1 MFYNQCGFVAI
12 KVDFN
17 KVNNMKKKV
26 LFITPSLCL
35 GGLEHS
41 LINTLKVLNPEKYD
55 MYLYTYRKDMTL
67 FPLVPEYVCITN
79 DILDNRYNRKPIAI
93 LLWGISK
100 ICGLFSVK
108 QNEKWLI
115 RRKKYTL
122 HQQILQPSKYYRN
135 TGFDVVVANAVGKSA
150 EMATF
155 VKAKKRFVFF
165 RSSVDLHHEENIEL
179 FPKYDGII
187 AVSQGVK
194 DMLCSSYGN
203 IEDKVYVLENYVDAE
218 QIITKANETL
228 PNETYLPANK
238 LILCT
243 CGRFSEEKGF
253 DLAVESANILKKKG
267 IDFIWYFIGDG
278 VLRKSLEKQ
287 ISEYSLEEN
296 IVITGYVNNPFPY
309 IKMCDIYIQP
319 SYHESYGRTIKEAII
334 LGKPIVSTDTVG
346 AHTLLNNTEFGEIV
360 DINANAIAQ
369 VIISAVEKQ
378 KQGKYDKYDIKE
390 NELEKSEYIS
400 KLEKLL
406 DS

>member
-1 MFYNQCGFVAI
+1 
-12 KVDFN
+12 
-17 KVNNMKKKV
+17 MKKKI
-26 LFITPSLCL
+26 LFITPSLCQ

-41 LINTLKVLNPEKYD
+41 LITMLKLLDKNKYE
-55 MYLYTYRKDMTL
+55 MYLYTYREDL
-67 FPLVPEYVCITN
+67 ALLPLVPEYVHFKN
-79 DILDNRYNRKPIAI
+79 DLLNKHYQRNPKAMC
-93 LLWGISK
+93 LWGVEAGLRIIGAKDKAELYASK
-100 ICGLFSVK
+100 RKEYIHK
-108 QNEKWLI
+108 QKVNQI
-115 RRKKYTL
+115 KKAYKN
-122 HQQILQPSKYYRN
+122 IY
-135 TGFDVVVANAVGKSA
+135 FDVVVGNSIGMTSEMTAVL
-150 EMATF
+150 
-155 VKAKKRFVFF
+155 KAKKRFVFF

-179 FPKYDGII
+179 FPEYDGII

-228 PNETYLPANK
+228 PNETDSPANK

-278 VLRKSLEKQ
+278 VLRNSLEKQ
-287 ISEYSLEEN
+287 ISEYSLDEN
-296 IVITGYVNNPFPY
+296 IIITGYVDNPFPY
-309 IKMCDIYIQP
+309 IKMCDFYIQP

-346 AHTLLNNTEFGEIV
+346 AHTLLDNTEFGEIV
-360 DINANAIAQ
+360 DISAEALAQ
-369 VIISAVEKQ
+369 GIITAVEKQ
-378 KQGKYDKYDIKE
+378 KQDKYDKYDVTV
-390 NELEKSEYIS
+390 NESEKTEYIS

>member
-1 MFYNQCGFVAI
+1 
-12 KVDFN
+12 
-17 KVNNMKKKV
+17 MKKKI
-26 LFITPSLCL
+26 LFITPSLCQ

-41 LINTLKVLNPEKYD
+41 LITMLKLLDKNKYE
-55 MYLYTYRKDMTL
+55 MYLYTYGEDL
-67 FPLVPEYVCITN
+67 SLLPLVPEYVHFKN
-79 DILDNRYNRKPIAI
+79 DVLNKHYQRNPKAMC
-93 LLWGISK
+93 LWGVEAGLRIIGAKDKAELYASK
-100 ICGLFSVK
+100 RKEYIHK
-108 QNEKWLI
+108 QKVNQI
-115 RRKKYTL
+115 KKAYKN
-122 HQQILQPSKYYRN
+122 IY
-135 TGFDVVVANAVGKSA
+135 FDVVVGNSIGMTSEMTAVL
-150 EMATF
+150 
-155 VKAKKRFVFF
+155 KAKKRFVFF

-278 VLRKSLEKQ
+278 VLRNSLEKQ
-287 ISEYSLEEN
+287 ISEYSLDEN
-296 IVITGYVNNPFPY
+296 IIITGDVDNPFPY

-346 AHTLLNNTEFGEIV
+346 AHTLLDNTEFGEIV
-360 DINANAIAQ
+360 DISAEALAQ
-369 VIISAVEKQ
+369 GIITAVEKQ
-378 KQGKYDKYDIKE
+378 KQDKYDKYDVTV
-390 NELEKSEYIS
+390 NESEKTEYIS

>member
-1 MFYNQCGFVAI
+1 
-12 KVDFN
+12 
-17 KVNNMKKKV
+17 MKKRI
-26 LFITPSLCL
+26 LFITPSLCQ

-41 LINTLKVLNPEKYD
+41 LIMMLKLLNRKKYEL
-55 MYLYTYRKDMTL
+55 YLYTYLSDL
-67 FPLVPEYVCITN
+67 SLASDVPENVIVKN
-79 DILDNRYNRKPIAI
+79 DLLNRHYYRKPKAAI
-93 LLWGISK
+93 YRFASAFFRMINFKQISD
-100 ICGLFSVK
+100 
-108 QNEKWLI
+108 NYD
-115 RRKKYTL
+115 KKLKETI
-122 HQQILQPSKYYRN
+122 HQYKILQPHDYYKSIQ
-135 TGFDVVVANAVGKSA
+135 FDVVVSNAIGMA
-150 EMATF
+150 TEMA
-155 VKAKKRFVFF
+155 VCINAKKRFVFF

-194 DMLCSSYGN
+194 DMLCSSYAN

-228 PNETYLPANK
+228 PNETDLPANK

-267 IDFIWYFIGDG
+267 IDYIWYFIGDG
-278 VLRKSLEKQ
+278 VLRNSLEKQ
-287 ISEYSLEEN
+287 ISEYSLDEN
-296 IVITGYVNNPFPY
+296 IVITGYVDNPFSY

-369 VIISAVEKQ
+369 VIITAVEKQ

-406 DS
+406 DT

>member
-1 MFYNQCGFVAI
+1 
-12 KVDFN
+12 
-17 KVNNMKKKV
+17 MKKKI
-26 LFITPSLCL
+26 LFITPSLCQ

-41 LINTLKVLNPEKYD
+41 LITMLKLLDKNKYE
-55 MYLYTYRKDMTL
+55 MYLYTYGEDL
-67 FPLVPEYVCITN
+67 SLLPLVPEYVHFKN
-79 DILDNRYNRKPIAI
+79 DLLNKHYQRNPKAMC
-93 LLWGISK
+93 LWGVETGLKK
-100 ICGLFSVK
+100 IGVK
-108 QNEKWLI
+108 DKAELYASN
-115 RRKKYTL
+115 RKKYI
-122 HQQILQPSKYYRN
+122 HKQKVNQIKKAYKN
-135 TGFDVVVANAVGKSA
+135 TYFDVVVGNSIGMTSEMTAV
-150 EMATF
+150 
-155 VKAKKRFVFF
+155 VNAKKRFVFF

-228 PNETYLPANK
+228 PNETDLPANK

-278 VLRKSLEKQ
+278 VLRNSLEKQ
-287 ISEYSLEEN
+287 ISEYSLDEN
-296 IVITGYVNNPFPY
+296 IIITGYVDNPFPY

-369 VIISAVEKQ
+369 VIITAVEKQ

>member
-1 MFYNQCGFVAI
+1 
-12 KVDFN
+12 
-17 KVNNMKKKV
+17 MKKKI
-26 LFITPSLCL
+26 LFITPSLCQ

-41 LINTLKVLNPEKYD
+41 LITMLKLLDKNKYE
-55 MYLYTYRKDMTL
+55 MYLYTYREDL
-67 FPLVPEYVCITN
+67 SLLPLVPEYVHFKN
-79 DILDNRYNRKPIAI
+79 DLLNKHYQRNPKTMC
-93 LLWGISK
+93 LWGVEA
-100 ICGLFSVK
+100 GLKKLGVK
-108 QNEKWLI
+108 DKAELYASN
-115 RRKKYTL
+115 RKKYI
-122 HQQILQPSKYYRN
+122 HKQKVNQIKKAYKN
-135 TGFDVVVANAVGKSA
+135 TYFDVVVGNSIGMTS
-150 EMATF
+150 EMAAI
-155 VKAKKRFVFF
+155 VNAKKRFVFF

-203 IEDKVYVLENYVDAE
+203 IEDKIYVLENYVDAE
-218 QIITKANETL
+218 QIITKANQPISNGL
-228 PNETYLPANK
+228 VQPDNK

-253 DLAVESANILKKKG
+253 DLAVKSASILKKKDIG
-267 IDFIWYFIGDG
+267 FVWYFIGDG

-287 ISEYSLEEN
+287 ISEYSLDEN
-296 IVITGYVNNPFPY
+296 IIITGYVDNPFPY

-346 AHTLLNNTEFGEIV
+346 AHTLLDNTEFGEIV
-360 DINANAIAQ
+360 DISAEALAQ
-369 VIISAVEKQ
+369 GIMTVVEKQ
-378 KQGKYDKYDIKE
+378 KQGKYDRYDIKE

-406 DS
+406 DT

>member
-1 MFYNQCGFVAI
+1 
-12 KVDFN
+12 
-17 KVNNMKKKV
+17 MKKKI
-26 LFITPSLCL
+26 LFITPSLCQ

-41 LINTLKVLNPEKYD
+41 LITMLKLLDKNKYE
-55 MYLYTYRKDMTL
+55 MYLYTYREDL
-67 FPLVPEYVCITN
+67 SLLPLVPEYVHFKN
-79 DILDNRYNRKPIAI
+79 DLLNKHYQRNPKTMC
-93 LLWGISK
+93 LWGVEA
-100 ICGLFSVK
+100 GLKKLGVK
-108 QNEKWLI
+108 DKAELYASN
-115 RRKKYTL
+115 RKKYI
-122 HQQILQPSKYYRN
+122 HKQKVNQIKKAYKN
-135 TGFDVVVANAVGKSA
+135 TYFDVVVGNSIGMTSEMTAV
-150 EMATF
+150 
-155 VKAKKRFVFF
+155 VNAKKRFVFF
-165 RSSVDLHHEENIEL
+165 RSSVDLHHEENSKL

-194 DMLCSSYGN
+194 DMLCSSYEN
-203 IEDKVYVLENYVDAE
+203 IDNKVYVLENYVDAE
-218 QIITKANETL
+218 QIITKANKTL
-228 PNETYLPANK
+228 PNETDLPANK

-278 VLRKSLEKQ
+278 VLRNSLEKQ
-287 ISEYSLEEN
+287 ISEYSLDEN
-296 IVITGYVNNPFPY
+296 IIITGYVDNPFPY

-369 VIISAVEKQ
+369 VIITAVEKQ

>member
-1 MFYNQCGFVAI
+1 
-12 KVDFN
+12 
-17 KVNNMKKKV
+17 MKKKI
-26 LFITPSLCL
+26 LFITPSLCQ

-41 LINTLKVLNPEKYD
+41 LITMLKLLDKNKYA
-55 MYLYTYRKDMTL
+55 MYLYTYGKDL
-67 FPLVPEYVCITN
+67 SLLPLVPRYVHFKN
-79 DILDNRYNRKPIAI
+79 DLLNKHYQRNPKTMC
-93 LLWGISK
+93 LWGVEA
-100 ICGLFSVK
+100 GLKKLGVK
-108 QNEKWLI
+108 DKAELYASN
-115 RRKKYTL
+115 RKKYI
-122 HQQILQPSKYYRN
+122 HKQKVNQIKKAYKN
-135 TGFDVVVANAVGKSA
+135 TYFDVVVGNSIGMTSEMTAV
-150 EMATF
+150 
-155 VKAKKRFVFF
+155 VNAKKRFVFF

-194 DMLCSSYGN
+194 DMLCSSYEN
-203 IEDKVYVLENYVDAE
+203 IDNKVYVLENYVDAE
-218 QIITKANETL
+218 QIITKANKTL
-228 PNETYLPANK
+228 PNETDLPANK

-278 VLRKSLEKQ
+278 VLRNSLEKQ
-287 ISEYSLEEN
+287 ISEYSLDEN
-296 IVITGYVNNPFPY
+296 IIITGYVDNPFPY

-369 VIISAVEKQ
+369 VIITAVEKQ

-406 DS
+406 DT

>member
-1 MFYNQCGFVAI
+1 
-12 KVDFN
+12 
-17 KVNNMKKKV
+17 MKKKI
-26 LFITPSLCL
+26 LFITPSLCQ

-41 LINTLKVLNPEKYD
+41 LITMLKLLDKNKYE
-55 MYLYTYRKDMTL
+55 MYLYTYREDL
-67 FPLVPEYVCITN
+67 SLLPLVPEYVHFKN
-79 DILDNRYNRKPIAI
+79 DLLNKHYQRNPKAMC
-93 LLWGISK
+93 LWGVETGLKK
-100 ICGLFSVK
+100 IGVK
-108 QNEKWLI
+108 DKAELYASN
-115 RRKKYTL
+115 RKKYI
-122 HQQILQPSKYYRN
+122 HKQKVNQIKKAYKN
-135 TGFDVVVANAVGKSA
+135 TYFDVVVGNSIGMTS
-150 EMATF
+150 EMAAI
-155 VKAKKRFVFF
+155 VNAKKRFVFF

-194 DMLCSSYGN
+194 DMLCSSYKN

-218 QIITKANETL
+218 QIITKANQPISNGL
-228 PNETYLPANK
+228 VQPDNK

-253 DLAVESANILKKKG
+253 DLAVKSASILKKKDIG
-267 IDFIWYFIGDG
+267 FVWYFIGDG

-287 ISEYSLEEN
+287 ISEYSLDEN
-296 IVITGYVNNPFPY
+296 IIITGYVDNPFPY

-346 AHTLLNNTEFGEIV
+346 AHTLLDNTEFGEIV
-360 DINANAIAQ
+360 DISAEALAQ
-369 VIISAVEKQ
+369 GIMTVVEKQ
-378 KQGKYDKYDIKE
+378 KQGKYDRYDIKE

-406 DS
+406 DT

>member
-1 MFYNQCGFVAI
+1 
-12 KVDFN
+12 
-17 KVNNMKKKV
+17 MKKKI
-26 LFITPSLCL
+26 LFITPSLCQ

-41 LINTLKVLNPEKYD
+41 LITMLKLLDKNKYE
-55 MYLYTYRKDMTL
+55 MYLYTYGEDL
-67 FPLVPEYVCITN
+67 SLLPLVPEYVHFKN
-79 DILDNRYNRKPIAI
+79 DLLNKHYQRNPKAMC
-93 LLWGISK
+93 LWGVETGLKK
-100 ICGLFSVK
+100 IGVK
-108 QNEKWLI
+108 DKAELYASN
-115 RRKKYTL
+115 RKKYI
-122 HQQILQPSKYYRN
+122 HKQKVNQIKKAYKN
-135 TGFDVVVANAVGKSA
+135 TYFDVVVGNSIGMTSEMTAV
-150 EMATF
+150 
-155 VKAKKRFVFF
+155 VNAKKRFVFF

-194 DMLCSSYGN
+194 DMLCSSYKN
-203 IEDKVYVLENYVDAE
+203 IEGKVYVLKNYVDAE

-228 PNETYLPANK
+228 PNETDLPENK
-238 LILCT
+238 LVLCT

-253 DLAVESANILKKKG
+253 DLAVESASILKKKDIG
-267 IDFIWYFIGDG
+267 FVWYFIGEG

-346 AHTLLNNTEFGEIV
+346 AHTLLDNTEFGEIV
-360 DINANAIAQ
+360 DISAEALAQ
-369 VIISAVEKQ
+369 GIMTVVEKQ
-378 KQGKYDKYDIKE
+378 KQGKYDRYDIKE